1 MNPYLEPGFAFQVN
15 IAKRISDF
23 VPIEGALRFVQCR
36 SASAEQKAADVWRTH
51 GVGNQARNLVGD
63 ELNRIFVVHAPI
75 DPLLIID
82 VGEQMQNG
90 SLNIR
95 GRREIF
101 DSFAFDA
108 AKLLIG
114 DMKDKRMIRPQSFVL
129 NDQMFR
135 DRSIPIAG
143 ENDRL
148 YLIRRTHSQTV
159 RCPL

>member
-15 IAKRISDF
+15 IAKGIFDLVS
-23 VPIEGALRFVQCR
+23 IEGAFGIVQCR
-36 SASAEQKAADVWRTH
+36 STSAEQETAYFRRTH
-51 GVGNQARNLVGD
+51 GVGNQAHN
-63 ELNRIFVVHAPI
+63 F
-75 DPLLIID
+75 
-82 VGEQMQNG
+82 VGEEMQNG

-101 DSFAFDA
+101 DSFAIDA

-114 DMKDKRMIRPQSFVL
+114 NMEDKRMIGPQSFVL
-129 NDQMFR
+129 NDQMLR
-135 DRSIPIAG
+135 DRSIAIAG

-148 YLIRRTHSQTV
+148 YFIRRTHNQTA